1 MNTPPQQADSNMHI
15 DTALEQVVERANDLE
30 SRLAWQEDWLER
42 LDKALITQNA
52 TIERL
57 ERLCNLMVQRL
68 GEQRESLESIQSDSA
83 QERPPHY

>member
-1 MNTPPQQADSNMHI
+1 MHI
-15 DTALEQVVERANDLE
+15 DTTLNQVIERVNDLE

-42 LDKALITQNA
+42 LDDTLISQNA

-68 GEQRESLESIQSDSA
+68 GEQRDSLESMQTDTGH

>member
-1 MNTPPQQADSNMHI
+1 MHI
-15 DTALEQVVERANDLE
+15 DTTLKQVIERVNDLE

-42 LDKALITQNA
+42 LDDTLITQNA

-57 ERLCNLMVQRL
+57 ERLCNLMAQRL
-68 GEQRESLESIQSDSA
+68 GEQRESLESMQADSGD